1 MQAVQYRTLGCAPEV
16 AAVPTP
22 EPGPGQV
29 LLKVTAAGAC
39 HSDIGLMSL
48 PAERFR
54 FPLPMTLG
62 HEAAG
67 TVAALGDG
75 VAGLAE
81 GDAVVVYAPWGC
93 GGCRQC
99 ASGQENYCPHSAR
112 LGISPPGVGAPGAMA
127 EYLLVDDSRHLVP
140 LGELDPVATVSFTD
154 AALTPY
160 HAIKRSLPKLV
171 PGSTAVVI
179 GAGGLGH
186 VAVQLLRAL
195 TAAQV
200 VALDVTEEKLALAR
214 EVGAHEAVLSDGN
227 AARRIRELTGGL
239 GAEAVFDFVGA
250 SPTAAI
256 AAQSVAIAG
265 DIAMVGIAGGVLP
278 VGIGAVP
285 YGVSA
290 VAPYWGTL
298 PELHEVME
306 LARAGAV
313 HIHTETYGID
323 EAPLAYARLH
333 AGKVNG
339 RAVVLPHD

>member
-1 MQAVQYRTLGCAPEV
+1 MKAVQYRTVGAAPEV
-16 AAVPTP
+16 VALPDP

-29 LLKVTAAGAC
+29 LIKVTAAGAC

-62 HEAAG
+62 HEGAG

-75 VAGLAE
+75 VTGFAE
-81 GDAVVVYAPWGC
+81 GDAVALYAPWGC
-93 GGCRQC
+93 GSCPQC
-99 ASGQENYCPHSAR
+99 ARGSENYCPHSAR
-112 LGISPPGVGAPGAMA
+112 LGIHPPGVGAPGAMA
-127 EYLLVDDSRHLVP
+127 EYLLVDDARHLIP
-140 LGELDPVATVSFTD
+140 LGDLDPVRTVSFTD

-160 HAIKRSLPKLV
+160 HAIKRSLPRLA

-186 VAVQLLRAL
+186 VAIQLLRTLSSAR
-195 TAAQV
+195 V
-200 VALDVTEEKLALAR
+200 IALDVTEEKLELAR
-214 EVGAHEAVLSDGN
+214 EVGAHDVVLSNQD

-250 SPTAAI
+250 RATAETS
-256 AAQSVAIAG
+256 AQAVAIQG
-265 DIAMVGIAGGVLP
+265 EIAMVGIAGGTLP

-285 YGVSA
+285 YGASA

-298 PELHEVME
+298 PELFEVLE
-306 LARAGAV
+306 LARSGAV
-313 HIHTETYGID
+313 DIHVETFGID
-323 EAPLAYARLH
+323 EAPLAYERLH
-333 AGKVNG
+333 AGKING
-339 RAVVLPHD
+339 RAVILPHG